1 MIFIGSLQLIPVIG
15 FSLFPASEKPQFM
28 ININTPLQT
37 NIYKTDSVTR
47 YVESELA
54 KFQEIKYFTSNVG
67 KGNPWIYYSELP
79 ENERSDYAQIF
90 VQLDPHTTPAE
101 KLKLIEKIRSIFNGY
116 SGAKIEV
123 KNLEQ
128 GANIIAPVEVQA
140 GGR

>member
-1 MIFIGSLQLIPVIG
+1 MQNTGNLFLRAFQSGIHKIYGPVLQRALKHPVITISVAALIFIGSLQLIPVIG
-15 FSLFPASEKPQFM
+15 FSLFPASEKPQFI

-67 KGNPWIYYSELP
+67 KGNPWIYYSEMP

-90 VQLDPHTTPAE
+90 VQLDPHTT
-101 KLKLIEKIRSIFNGY
+101 SC
-116 SGAKIEV
+116 
-123 KNLEQ
+123 
-128 GANIIAPVEVQA
+128 
-140 GGR
+140 